1 MGSSSVSEGHMTE
14 ILGVAGVQELEELQ
28 NEKESG
34 PDFLRRYFQRSQRS
48 LYKPGTI
55 ADDSRDTYL
64 WGSVVA

>member
-1 MGSSSVSEGHMTE
+1 MTE
-14 ILGVAGVQELEELQ
+14 ILGVAGVQELQELQELQ

-34 PDFLRRYFQRSQRS
+34 PDFLRRYFQRSQKS